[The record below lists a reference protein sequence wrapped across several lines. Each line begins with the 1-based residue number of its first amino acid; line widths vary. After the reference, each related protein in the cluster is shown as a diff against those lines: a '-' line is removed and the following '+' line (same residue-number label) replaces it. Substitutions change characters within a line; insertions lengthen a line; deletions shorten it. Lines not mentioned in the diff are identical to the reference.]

1 MMRFVGID
9 IGGERHA
16 LAVVD
21 EDGTVLTKST
31 FFGEEAAG
39 YKRVRELLGNADD
52 CLVAMEAT
60 GHYWRN
66 LFAFLASLGF
76 EVALLNPLRTR
87 RFAEEEL
94 ERTKTDS
101 VDALGIARFAAQKRP
116 APTPVS
122 DEVTAELRE
131 LVRLRTR
138 YVDELSDRM
147 RQLHRAVDLGFPEF
161 TRHVRIRT
169 LLATAILARYPTARS
184 FARVSVRKLARL
196 IYDGRHRVGETLARA
211 LIGGAKVSV
220 GNHHSEPYQRQV
232 KYTCADIETPA
243 RAGEATGAGH
253 RAQASDSRSWQTP
266 DHHRW
271 RRHADRRVPDRRVG
285 RPEPLSRCRRARQLR
300 RCGAAS
306 AAIGQARVLRCA
318 GSSARKRAPA
328 PSAVDAD
335 IGRRPKKPLV
345 ACALRPFLGCGQAT
359 EGSASGLYAQIAHCR
374 L

>member
-101 VDALGIARFAAQKRP
+101 VDALGMRASQRRSGP
-116 APTPVS
+116 H
-122 DEVTAELRE
+122 
-131 LVRLRTR
+131 RLR
-138 YVDELSDRM
+138 YRM
-147 RQLHRAVDLGFPEF
+147 R
-161 TRHVRIRT
+161 
-169 LLATAILARYPTARS
+169 
-184 FARVSVRKLARL
+184 
-196 IYDGRHRVGETLARA
+196 
-211 LIGGAKVSV
+211 
-220 GNHHSEPYQRQV
+220 
-232 KYTCADIETPA
+232 
-243 RAGEATGAGH
+243 
-253 RAQASDSRSWQTP
+253 
-266 DHHRW
+266 
-271 RRHADRRVPDRRVG
+271 
-285 RPEPLSRCRRARQLR
+285 
-300 RCGAAS
+300 
-306 AAIGQARVLRCA
+306 
-318 GSSARKRAPA
+318 
-328 PSAVDAD
+328 
-335 IGRRPKKPLV
+335 
-345 ACALRPFLGCGQAT
+345 
-359 EGSASGLYAQIAHCR
+359 
-374 L
+374 